1 MRQNLQRYASQL
13 GLWAMLLLFAAP
25 LFSQIRALEGPP
37 LALID
42 LRALHCGAASKA
54 ADTEQPAWINQL
66 EQCGYCQLLLKVPPL
81 PHSGARLLVSPLFKA
96 VQRATGP
103 ERGWSQLSLSA
114 RQARGPPSSHS
125 RPSQL

>member
-42 LRALHCGAASKA
+42 LRALHCGTASTA
-54 ADTEQPAWINQL
+54 ADIEQPAWISQL

-81 PHSGARLLVSPLFKA
+81 PNSGAQLLISPLLKTIQCA
-96 VQRATGP
+96 INP
-103 ERGWSQLSLSA
+103 DPGWAQLSFSA
-114 RQARGPPSSHS
+114 RRARGPPRFHS
-125 RPSQL
+125 KQSQL